1 MSSEALLLA
10 YVRDG
15 AWQATLVFL
24 RVAPLMALVPG
35 FSEHSVPGRIK
46 LGLALAL
53 TAVVTP
59 ALGHAPD
66 SPAWAFPVFIRHLA
80 TETCAGLALGIGLRL
95 FVITLQTAGSMA
107 AQASSLSQLAGGAA
121 ADPMPAI
128 GHLLVIGGLALAMF
142 LGLHTRLA
150 EYVITSYA
158 VMPAGQFPEARD
170 LAGWGVA
177 GASRSLALAFTL
189 AAPFVIVSFVYN
201 LTLGV
206 INRAMPQLMV
216 AFVGAPVITF
226 GGLAL
231 LMLLAP
237 PILVVWG
244 NDLLGF
250 LTAPFAPVR

>member
-1 MSSEALLLA
+1 MTVEALLLVH
-10 YVRDG
+10 VRDG
-15 AWQATLVFL
+15 LWHATLVFL

-46 LGLALAL
+46 LVLALAL

-59 ALGHAPD
+59 ATSPAPVGD
-66 SPAWAFPVFIRHLA
+66 AWAFPVFIRLLA

-107 AQASSLSQLAGGAA
+107 AQAASLSQLAGGAA

-128 GHLLVIGGLALAMF
+128 GHLLVIGGLALAMT

-150 EYVITSYA
+150 EYVIASYA
-158 VMPAGQFPEARD
+158 ILPAGDFPNAAD
-170 LAGWGVA
+170 FAAWGIA
-177 GASRSLALAFTL
+177 GASRSFALAFTL
-189 AAPFVIVSFVYN
+189 AAPFVIVSFTYN

-244 NDLLGF
+244 NDLLTF
-250 LTAPFAPVR
+250 LTAPFAPPP